1 MDNHMGNHAYQLI
14 RRFLSASPDGNV
26 AIIFALCLVPTI
38 FLAGMAIDFASATQ
52 KRVVL
57 NAAADAAA
65 LAAVTPSMMQ
75 QSASTAK
82 TTAQNTFNAM
92 ASGIAGVQSA
102 TPTVT
107 VATSGQSRTVTVS
120 YTASSTNS
128 FPSVLRQATWP
139 LSGSSQAA
147 GSSPVYVNF
156 YLLLDDSPSMGIGA
170 TPSDIAAMGAVNNG
184 CAFACHGPDALDQ
197 SVYPGYTLPVVPG
210 TQLRID
216 ALVSAT
222 SQLISTAI
230 ANESVSNQFKIGLY
244 TFSNTVTTVA
254 ALTTNLTQVKTLNSA
269 ITLPTQ
275 DTGTQI
281 GDAVNWLGQNVV
293 TTASGTGTQSSP
305 IEYVFLVTDG
315 AEDHAFNYTSGS
327 YDTLTPPTGNWNGT
341 AYGSVMQS
349 SACTSLKNQGVTVA
363 VLYPNY
369 DAINDIRYTDMVAP
383 FDANIGTALQ
393 SCASPNFYFQADHA
407 SDITT
412 AMQEMFA
419 AALAQSARL
428 TQ

>member
-1 MDNHMGNHAYQLI
+1 MMTRFYQNS
-14 RRFLSASPDGNV
+14 RRFFAASTDGNV
-26 AIIFALCLVPTI
+26 AIIFALCLVPMI

-52 KRVVL
+52 RRTIL

-75 QSASTAK
+75 QSTSTAQ
-82 TTAQNTFNAM
+82 TTAQNAFNAV
-92 ASGIAGVQSA
+92 AGGVTGVQSV
-102 TPTVT
+102 TPTVAIT
-107 VATSGQSRTVTVS
+107 TSGQSRTAAVS

-128 FPSVLRQATWP
+128 FPSVLGKSTWGI
-139 LSGSSQAA
+139 SGSAKA
-147 GSSPVYVNF
+147 MGSNPIYMNF

-170 TPSDIAAMGAVNNG
+170 SAADIAAMGAVNNG

-197 SVYPGYTLPVVPG
+197 SVYPGYTLPIVPG
-210 TQLRID
+210 TQLRIN

-230 ANESVSNQFKIGLY
+230 SNESVANQFKVGLY

-254 ALTTNLTQVKTLNSA
+254 ALTTNLTQVQTLNSA
-269 ITLPTQ
+269 IALPTQ

-315 AEDHAFNYTSGS
+315 AEDHAFNYTPGS
-327 YDTLTPPTGNWNGT
+327 YDVLTSPTGNWNGT
-341 AYGSVMQS
+341 AYGSVMES
-349 SACTSLKNQGVTVA
+349 SACTNL
-363 VLYPNY
+363 
-369 DAINDIRYTDMVAP
+369 
-383 FDANIGTALQ
+383 
-393 SCASPNFYFQADHA
+393 
-407 SDITT
+407 
-412 AMQEMFA
+412 
-419 AALAQSARL
+419 
-428 TQ
+428 